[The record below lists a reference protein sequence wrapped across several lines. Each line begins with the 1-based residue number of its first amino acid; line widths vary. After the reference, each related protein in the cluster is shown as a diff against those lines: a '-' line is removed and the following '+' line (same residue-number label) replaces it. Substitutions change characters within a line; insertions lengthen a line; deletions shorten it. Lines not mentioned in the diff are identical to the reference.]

1 MFEYNV
7 YMDFKENSTNSE
19 IRKVQGPYGECS
31 FSIGIPRKFLN
42 ALDIK
47 KGDYVR
53 ITIDQRE
60 RLVIRKI

>member
-7 YMDFKENSTNSE
+7 YIDFKEIYTNSE

-31 FSIGIPRKFLN
+31 FSIGIPKKFLN
-42 ALDIK
+42 ALGIN

-53 ITIDQRE
+53 ITIEQRE